1 MNSLPQRAYLET
13 IAKSLPDPLFVTDC
27 SQKVIWFS
35 DKAREIFGPET
46 EKGRSLHEITGL
58 DKLQQLLE
66 EVLSRG
72 EPLECSYEGA
82 TIKVKHLE
90 KKYFFKV
97 AINPIFYEGKL
108 RGALVQLTDV
118 TRFYEMEK
126 IKSDF
131 VSIVSHEFRTPLT
144 TILMGT
150 EMLRKGLLGEI
161 TPRGKEIL
169 EAIDQ
174 DCSRLTRLVDN
185 LLELSRIE
193 SGTIYLEQE
202 AIDVA
207 GLVQEAVRPLS
218 LQAEKKGVRLVVDLP
233 DHLPTIYGDFNK
245 VVWILTNLV
254 GNALRYTEAGIDY
267 GKVRH
272 RGSRLFFR
280 AGYRLRNTPSMQD
293 EAFRNAVQV
302 RSRTGPPGKRLGL
315 AICKEIVVAHGGGS
329 GWKARRGQQHF
340 YLYHAFCLP
349 GRRDLGG
356 QAV

>member
-254 GNALRYTEAGIDY
+254 GNALRYTEAGGSITV
-267 GKVRH
+267 KVRH
-272 RGSRLFFR
+272 RGNRLFF
-280 AGYRLRNTPSMQD
+280 SVQD
-293 EAFRNAVQV
+293 TGCGIPRQYQDKLFRKYVQV
-302 RSRTGPPGKRLGL
+302 RSKDRAAGGAGLGL
-315 AICKEIVVAHGGGS
+315 AICKEIVVAHGGEIWVESEEGNGS
-329 GWKARRGQQHF
+329 TF
-340 YLYHAFCLP
+340 TFTMPLY
-349 GRRDLGG
+349 R
-356 QAV
+356 QEEEI